1 MKLSAQQLYEKLVG
15 EYGIIGQSGS
25 IQFRLKDFAIEIE
38 SKDSVG
44 NLIQEWLQ
52 SWMRVQGIS
61 FEENPSSQTF
71 PDIFLDVDDHTKGLL
86 EIKTFDADRGPG
98 FDLANF
104 DSYCTSLLT
113 HAYRLDSNYLILAY
127 QMKGA
132 TITIQNVWLKKIW
145 ELTGR
150 SSTYPLKVQE
160 KKKIIYNIRPIT
172 WFSERSTFKP
182 FESKEAFLKALNN
195 TRYQYPQTRFDNAHW
210 LNKVLK
216 NYESHTGIAL
226 EVT

>member
-1 MKLSAQQLYEKLVG
+1 
-15 EYGIIGQSGS
+15 
-25 IQFRLKDFAIEIE
+25 
-38 SKDSVG
+38 
-44 NLIQEWLQ
+44 
-52 SWMRVQGIS
+52 
-61 FEENPSSQTF
+61 
-71 PDIFLDVDDHTKGLL
+71 
-86 EIKTFDADRGPG
+86 
-98 FDLANF
+98 
-104 DSYCTSLLT
+104 
-113 HAYRLDSNYLILAY
+113 
-127 QMKGA
+127 MKGA